1 MLFSG
6 NSLGQQLNIYPTIVN
21 FQLSEPGSVQTQTIN
36 ITNNSDKKQTI
47 ESYFGDWNRKE
58 DGGHEYFEGSTQPF
72 SCAGWAQ
79 MNTNLLEIAPGESTQ
94 LILTLKAPEDPAELE
109 KMKWCML
116 FLQGS
121 SIKEAPEAS
130 ETQMETRINEII
142 RFGIHVYQTPAKMN
156 LISAVAQDLN
166 QNEENPEF
174 FFLDL
179 ENNGQVMVKT
189 KSYLELTNI
198 NTGAEF
204 RGEIAECPIF
214 PLGKRKVSL
223 QLPAELPA
231 GKYSLLAIMDY
242 GDPNSLEAIERII
255 EIK

>member
-1 MLFSG
+1 M
-6 NSLGQQLNIYPTIVN
+6 NIYPTILN

-36 ITNNSDKKQTI
+36 ITNNSDKRQTI
-47 ESYFGDWNRKE
+47 ESYFGDWNRQE
-58 DGGHEYFEGSTQPF
+58 DGGHVYYEGGTQTF
-72 SCAGWAQ
+72 SCAQWAQ
-79 MNTNLLEIAPGESTQ
+79 MNTNLLEIDPGESTQ
-94 LILTLKAPEDPAELE
+94 LILTLTAPDNAEELE

-121 SIKEAPEAS
+121 SIKEEQ
-130 ETQMETRINEII
+130 ENNTTTMGTRINEII
-142 RFGIHVYQTPAKMN
+142 RFGIHVYQTPASMS
-156 LISAVAQDLN
+156 LLSAVAQDLN
-166 QNEENPEF
+166 QNEEDPNEF
-174 FFLDL
+174 LLDL

-189 KSYLELTNI
+189 KSYLELVNI

-204 RGEIAECPIF
+204 RGKIEECPIF

-223 QLPAELPA
+223 QLPAEIPA

-242 GDPNSLEAIERII
+242 GDPNSLEAIEKII